1 MDNVKYKIES
11 METSGPIT
19 EDLSLTEAVT
29 KLNNEKANNRFIFI
43 DGKPMQDDVITE
55 DTVKKCKK
63 SISIVN
69 QLIGG

>member
-1 MDNVKYKIES
+1 MAELKYKIES

-19 EDLSLTEAVT
+19 EELVLVDAVN

-43 DGKPMQDDVITE
+43 DGKPIQDDVITE
-55 DTVKKCKK
+55 DTVIKCKK